1 MSSSAAPT
9 TPEDRIISLDVLRGV
24 AILGILVINIQ
35 SISMPSIA
43 RINPAT
49 YGGFE
54 GANYIVWLL
63 SHVFVEQKFI
73 VLFSMLFG
81 AGVLLFVSS
90 KQSKGEPALK
100 LHYKRTFWLLVIGLA
115 HAYLLWDGDILV
127 TYALCSLVVV
137 LAYNWPAERLV
148 VAAVVLLSVPFI
160 QQVETVMML
169 DHGMELGYWTTTPEE
184 LQQEIAVHQGSW
196 SALAADRF
204 GSNVY
209 SQTIAV
215 VDRAG
220 WRYSGAM
227 LLGMA
232 LFRWG
237 VLSNER
243 SSEEYIKL
251 VAGCFTLGITLTV
264 AGVAYLHYHDWGS
277 VAGFSWGLF
286 NYWGSILVSISY
298 VGAVM
303 LFCRRWAGGLVEKAL
318 SSVGR
323 TALSN
328 YLFQTVVAT
337 TIFYGH
343 GFGLFGQVSRVEQM
357 GIVLFIWVVQ
367 VSVSVLW
374 LQRFRYGPAE
384 WVWRSLTYGR
394 A

>member
-1 MSSSAAPT
+1 M
-9 TPEDRIISLDVLRGV
+9 
-24 AILGILVINIQ
+24 
-35 SISMPSIA
+35 
-43 RINPAT
+43 

-54 GANYIVWLL
+54 RLNYIVWLL

-81 AGVLLFVSS
+81 AGVLLFMTS
-90 KQSKGEPALK
+90 KESKGEPALR
-100 LHYKRTFWLLVIGLA
+100 LHYKRTFWLLLIGLA

-137 LAYNWPAERLV
+137 LAYKWPVERL
-148 VAAVVLLSVPFI
+148 AVVGIALISVPFVM
-160 QQVETVMML
+160 QVDQVTML
-169 DHGMELGYWTTTPEE
+169 DHSMELGYWTPSQEE
-184 LQQEIAVHQGSW
+184 LQQEVAVHQGSW
-196 SALAADRF
+196 SALFADRF
-204 GSNVY
+204 SSNVY
-209 SQTIAV
+209 SQTVAV
-215 VDRAG
+215 VNRAG
-220 WRYSGAM
+220 WRYSGIM

-243 SSEEYIKL
+243 SSEEYLKL
-251 VAGCFTLGITLTV
+251 VVGCFTIGTTITV

-286 NYWGSILVSISY
+286 NYWGSILMSISY
-298 VGAVM
+298 VGIVM
-303 LFCRRWAGGLVEKAL
+303 LFCRRSAGGYIEKGLA
-318 SSVGR
+318 SVGR

-337 TIFYGH
+337 TIFYGY
-343 GFGLFGQVSRVEQM
+343 GLGLFGQVDRVEQM
-357 GIVLFIWVVQ
+357 GIVLLIWVVQ
-367 VSVSVLW
+367 VVLSVLW

-384 WVWRSLTYGR
+384 WVWRKLTYGR

>member
-1 MSSSAAPT
+1 MSSKPT
-9 TPEDRIISLDVLRGV
+9 PTVPTNRIVSLDVLRGF

-35 SISMPSIA
+35 SFSMPSIA

-54 GANYIVWLL
+54 GLNYIVWLL

-81 AGVLLFVSS
+81 AGVLLFMSS
-90 KQSKGEPALK
+90 KNESGEPALR

-137 LAYNWPAERLV
+137 LAYEWPADRLASV
-148 VAAVVLLSVPFI
+148 GVVLVSIPFVM
-160 QQVETVMML
+160 QLDQVMML
-169 DHGMELGYWTTTPEE
+169 DHSMELGYWTPTQDE

-196 SALAADRF
+196 SALVADRF
-204 GSNVY
+204 SSNVY
-209 SQTIAV
+209 SQTVAV

-220 WRYSGAM
+220 WRYSGIM
-227 LLGMA
+227 LIGMA

-243 SSEEYIKL
+243 SSEEYLKM
-251 VAGCFTLGITLTV
+251 VSGCFTVGIAITV
-264 AGVAYLHYHDWGS
+264 GGVAYLHHHDWGS
-277 VAGFSWGLF
+277 VAGFAWGLF
-286 NYWGSILVSISY
+286 NYWGSILMSISY
-298 VGAVM
+298 VGLIM
-303 LFCRRWAGGLVEKAL
+303 LFCRHWPGGLVEKAL

-323 TALSN
+323 MALSN

-337 TIFYGH
+337 TIFYGY
-343 GFGLFGQVSRVEQM
+343 GLGLFGQVDRVEQM
-357 GIVLFIWVVQ
+357 GIILVIWAVQ
-367 VSVSVLW
+367 VVLSVLW

-384 WVWRSLTYGR
+384 WVWRKLTYGW

>member
-1 MSSSAAPT
+1 
-9 TPEDRIISLDVLRGV
+9 
-24 AILGILVINIQ
+24 
-35 SISMPSIA
+35 MPSIA

-54 GANYIVWLL
+54 GPNYVVWLL

-81 AGVLLFVSS
+81 AGVLLFMSS
-90 KQSKGEPALK
+90 KESKGEPALK
-100 LHYKRTFWLLVIGLA
+100 LHYKRTFWLLLIGLA
-115 HAYLLWDGDILV
+115 HAYLLWEGDILV

-137 LAYNWPAERLV
+137 WVYKWPAERL
-148 VAAVVLLSVPFI
+148 AAVGVLLISVPFVMKVD
-160 QQVETVMML
+160 QVMML
-169 DHGMELGYWTTTPEE
+169 EHSMELGYWTPTQEE
-184 LQQEIAVHQGSW
+184 LQQEIAVYQSSW
-196 SALAADRF
+196 STLFADRF
-204 GSNVY
+204 SSNVY
-209 SQTIAV
+209 RQTVAV
-215 VDRAG
+215 IERAG

-243 SSEEYIKL
+243 SSEEYLKM
-251 VAGCFTLGITLTV
+251 VVGCFTVGITMTI

-277 VAGFSWGLF
+277 VAGFSWELF
-286 NYWGSILVSISY
+286 NYWGSILVSVSY
-298 VGAVM
+298 VGLVM
-303 LFCRRWAGGLVEKAL
+303 LLCRRWAGGFIEKGL

-337 TIFYGH
+337 TIFYGY
-343 GFGLFGQVSRVEQM
+343 GFGLFGQVNRVEQM
-357 GIVLFIWVVQ
+357 VVVVLIWVVQ
-367 VSVSVLW
+367 VVLSVLW

-384 WVWRSLTYGR
+384 WVWRNLTYGR